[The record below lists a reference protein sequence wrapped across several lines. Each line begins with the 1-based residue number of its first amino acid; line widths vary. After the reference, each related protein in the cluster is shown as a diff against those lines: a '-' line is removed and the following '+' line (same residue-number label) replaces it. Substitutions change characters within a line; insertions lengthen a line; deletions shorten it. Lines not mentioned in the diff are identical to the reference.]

1 MLTLI
6 PASFRTFLQLRN
18 SALCCL
24 AVLTVTLLTG
34 CGGTTVASKPMG
46 TVSGT
51 VTLKGQPL
59 SNCRVNFISEQLGA
73 SAGGDLTEEGSF
85 TLDGPIPAGSY
96 SVFISMPSEFTPAQA
111 QSNKGLSQVPKK
123 YLGSSTT
130 DLKAD
135 VSEGESSHD
144 FDLK

>member
-1 MLTLI
+1 MLAMI
-6 PASFRTFLQLRN
+6 PASLRTHSLLRN
-18 SALCCL
+18 CSFYCAAFL
-24 AVLTVTLLTG
+24 AVTLLTG
-34 CGGTTVASKPMG
+34 CGGTSVASKPMG

-51 VTLKGQPL
+51 VSLKGQPL
-59 SNCRVNFISEQLGA
+59 TDCRVNYISEQLGA
-73 SAGGDLTEEGSF
+73 SAGGDLKEDGSF

-96 SVFISMPSEFTPAQA
+96 SVFISLPSEFTPAQA

-130 DLKAD
+130 DLTAD

>member
-1 MLTLI
+1 MQ
-6 PASFRTFLQLRN
+6 AFFRTSFKKHSSVSQLFL
-18 SALCCL
+18 SAAALL
-24 AVLTVTLLTG
+24 AVTLLTG

-59 SNCRVNFISEQLGA
+59 TDCRVNYLSEQLGA
-73 SAGGDLTEEGSF
+73 SAGGDLTEDGSF

-96 SVFISMPSEFTPAQA
+96 SVFISLPSEFTPAQA
-111 QSNKGLSQVPKK
+111 QSNTGLSQVPKK
-123 YLGSSTT
+123 YRGSSTT
-130 DLKAD
+130 DLTAD
-135 VSEGESSHD
+135 VKEGESSHD

>member
-1 MLTLI
+1 MLALI
-6 PASFRTFLQLRN
+6 PAPTGTHALLRN
-18 SALCCL
+18 GSLCCAGLL
-24 AVLTVTLLTG
+24 AITLLTG
-34 CGGTTVASKPMG
+34 CGGTSVASKPMG

-51 VTLKGQPL
+51 VSLKGQPL
-59 SNCRVNFISEQLGA
+59 TDCRVNYISEQLGA
-73 SAGGDLTEEGSF
+73 SAGGDLTEDGSF

-96 SVFISMPSEFTPAQA
+96 SVFISLPSEFTPAQA

-135 VSEGESSHD
+135 VSEGESSHN

>member
-1 MLTLI
+1 MLAFIQTTFRTLSSVHTTVLCSTLLLTL
-6 PASFRTFLQLRN
+6 S
-18 SALCCL
+18 
-24 AVLTVTLLTG
+24 LLSG

-135 VSEGESSHD
+135 VSEGESSHE

>member
-1 MLTLI
+1 MQALI
-6 PASFRTFLQLRN
+6 CTSFRTHSPASRIVFCCA
-18 SALCCL
+18 ALV
-24 AVLTVTLLTG
+24 AVTLLTG

-51 VTLKGQPL
+51 VTLKGEPL
-59 SNCRVNFISEQLGA
+59 TDCRVNYISEQLGA

-96 SVFISMPSEFTPAQA
+96 SVFISLPSEFTPAQA

-123 YLGSSTT
+123 YLGSSST
-130 DLKAD
+130 DLKAE